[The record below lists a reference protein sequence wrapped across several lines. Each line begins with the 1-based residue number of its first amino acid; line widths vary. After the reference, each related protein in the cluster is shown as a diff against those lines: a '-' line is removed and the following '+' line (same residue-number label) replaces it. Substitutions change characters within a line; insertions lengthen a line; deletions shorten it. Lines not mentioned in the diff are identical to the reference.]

1 MFYFLLRTLIKWSET
16 LITCQNKW
24 AFQCEKQ
31 DDIYLWMIQWPIS
44 YFSGMSEKMEQPR
57 WDVNEITK
65 KRFIT
70 VLFSEPWWWKDKSLD
85 STKEVKNIF
94 KRRRCF
100 LMNTALFKLK
110 NHHQRWKI
118 DKWSSSTVTLE
129 LVSSFLIFGC
139 YNHLRQQARFLFMTL
154 RYCANHHR
162 FYLQH
167 HRLLTTCFPI

>member
-1 MFYFLLRTLIKWSET
+1 MWKTRWYILVDDSMTYFLLFRHVRK
-16 LITCQNKW
+16 NGAAKMR
-24 AFQCEKQ
+24 CEWNNEEK
-31 DDIYLWMIQWPIS
+31 IYYSTFL
-44 YFSGMSEKMEQPR
+44 
-57 WDVNEITK
+57 
-65 KRFIT
+65 
-70 VLFSEPWWWKDKSLD
+70 EPWWWKDKSLD

-118 DKWSSSTVTLE
+118 DEWSSSTVTLE